1 MYRRNLLAIAILF
14 LTAPAALAETA
25 AGSVREGNSLYLE
38 GKYDDAL
45 KKYQAAQV
53 ESPADKRI
61 MFNLGDVQ
69 YRLENHEEALSE
81 YLRAAPDANEKIS
94 AQSHYNAGN
103 ALYRAGRLED
113 AIKQYLKALEID
125 PEEEDAK
132 HNLEFVRREIRRREE
147 QQQQRQEQQKQKE
160 QQQEQ
165 KEQQPPEDESSSEI
179 GEPQEQNQEPDK
191 QEGQQPQENPQQNQ
205 EEPEQENGS
214 KPESAPEE
222 NQNKQP
228 GRPKK
233 ESAPEQSVSDENMQ
247 RWLDAVEDES
257 AENMKDFLKKQQPN
271 QIVSSPE
278 DW

>member
-14 LTAPAALAETA
+14 LTAPAALAQTA
-25 AGSVREGNSLYLE
+25 TGSVREGNSLYLE
-38 GKYDDAL
+38 GQYDKAL
-45 KKYQAAQV
+45 KQYQAAQV
-53 ESPADKRI
+53 ESPADRRI
-61 MFNLGDVQ
+61 MFNLGDAQ

-81 YLRAAPDANEKIS
+81 YLRAAPGADEKIG

-132 HNLEFVRREIRRREE
+132 YNLEFVRREIRRREE
-147 QQQQRQEQQKQKE
+147 QQQQRKEQQKE
-160 QQQEQ
+160 QEQ
-165 KEQQPPEDESSSEI
+165 KEQQPPEDESSDET

-191 QEGQQPQENPQQNQ
+191 PEGQQPQENPRQNQ

-214 KPESAPEE
+214 QPEPAPEE

-228 GRPKK
+228 GSPKK
-233 ESAPEQSVSDENMQ
+233 ESAPEQNVSDENMQ
-247 RWLDAVEDES
+247 RWLDAVEAES